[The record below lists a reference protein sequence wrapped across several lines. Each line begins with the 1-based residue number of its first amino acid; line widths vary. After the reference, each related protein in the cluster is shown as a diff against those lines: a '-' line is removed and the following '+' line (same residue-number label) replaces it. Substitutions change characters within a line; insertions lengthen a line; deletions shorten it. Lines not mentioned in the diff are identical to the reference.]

1 RMLAEGAAAIY
12 SDQSVALQV
21 PDRAMGEP
29 LVVLSDQ
36 GQPSRVIQKPE
47 KAAQAQSE
55 EPAAGEQDVAAA
67 ASSENQK
74 QNTRR
79 TGSMSLTL
87 STVDYNDA
95 GDIIFSGTA
104 KSASSIRLY
113 VDNAPVG
120 DAAVSGD
127 GKWTFAG
134 NEQIR
139 PGTHTLRVDQLH
151 ADGKVAE
158 RIELPFVR
166 A

>member
-47 KAAQAQSE
+47 EAAQAQSE
-55 EPAAGEQDVAAA
+55 KPTAGEQDVAAA
-67 ASSENQK
+67 ASPKNQK
-74 QNTRR
+74 QDGRR
-79 TGSMSLTL
+79 SGTGSMSLTL

-113 VDNAPVG
+113 VD
-120 DAAVSGD
+120 
-127 GKWTFAG
+127 
-134 NEQIR
+134 
-139 PGTHTLRVDQLH
+139 
-151 ADGKVAE
+151 
-158 RIELPFVR
+158 
-166 A
+166 